1 MHIKDKPNQ
10 IVFDVSFIGWISYY
24 IIFFLSTIN
33 EMVPINMHVHYL
45 IILYVS
51 LSSFL
56 VIANSKYTKF
66 EIINMMFLFLIGCI
80 VLYFARSESVL
91 LLFIFLC
98 ATKNIDYEV
107 TFKRLYK
114 TLIFICLIIIIF
126 SVVGII
132 PNKESTGIVLQDRR
146 VYLGFRHP
154 NYCGTVFSNIIF
166 LKIINTKAKFK
177 IDDYLLIFL
186 LEIINIIG
194 PKSKTSLILGAFS
207 ILMVFVYNNI
217 NKRFFTNLFRTV
229 NYMPIIFI
237 LLSISS
243 VYGYSNGFSWANTLN
258 KLFSTRIEQMAY
270 YWKNY
275 RLTMFGQ
282 ILENVTSSQSNTL
295 MQMRALDNGYL
306 YILLGEGVIFT
317 IEYIFM
323 FIKSSKEFI
332 LHKQIEKLIVLGI
345 LLLQGLME
353 TFIFRIEMMP
363 VLLILA
369 DGIFKHYRPKR
380 KLI

>member
-1 MHIKDKPNQ
+1 
-10 IVFDVSFIGWISYY
+10 
-24 IIFFLSTIN
+24 
-33 EMVPINMHVHYL
+33 
-45 IILYVS
+45 
-51 LSSFL
+51 
-56 VIANSKYTKF
+56 
-66 EIINMMFLFLIGCI
+66 
-80 VLYFARSESVL
+80 
-91 LLFIFLC
+91 
-98 ATKNIDYEV
+98 
-107 TFKRLYK
+107 
-114 TLIFICLIIIIF
+114 
-126 SVVGII
+126 
-132 PNKESTGIVLQDRR
+132 
-146 VYLGFRHP
+146 
-154 NYCGTVFSNIIF
+154 
-166 LKIINTKAKFK
+166 
-177 IDDYLLIFL
+177 
-186 LEIINIIG
+186 
-194 PKSKTSLILGAFS
+194 
-207 ILMVFVYNNI
+207 MVFVYNNI

-369 DGIFKHYRPKR
+369 DGVFKQYRPKR